1 MNVMAMATKRRMR
14 GNYAVNMLSM
24 RAHSRRNGI
33 AVSVGVSAIARFIEI
48 HSSTTCQCLPI
59 MSTNNFLMPFKSP
72 DFSLTFTLALAAV
85 VATHAGV
92 YFGFFGAI
100 VETG

>member
-1 MNVMAMATKRRMR
+1 
-14 GNYAVNMLSM
+14 
-24 RAHSRRNGI
+24 
-33 AVSVGVSAIARFIEI
+33 
-48 HSSTTCQCLPI
+48 
-59 MSTNNFLMPFKSP
+59 MSTNNFLMPLKSP

-100 VETG
+100 VETAKLVVVRRIQPRALVPELKEETGV